1 MRVRVNPSLPQN
13 TAIQDYDTG
22 SFILA
27 VSGNSDS
34 GSIGT
39 VFVSY
44 DITFSVPCPS
54 PVDPANNEFVSE
66 MVTGSS
72 TTTVN
77 NIVSLLTDKTSN

>member
-22 SFILA
+22 SFLLS
-27 VSGNSDS
+27 VSGNSDP

-54 PVDPANNEFVSE
+54 PLDPSNNEFVSE